1 MKVAGFIRAAS
12 VALTYVFATACS
24 SDSNPGSEPPV
35 QTADEL
41 SVRLSADTASLLL
54 GTSKAF
60 SASVVNQFGV
70 PRTAMV
76 QWTSTNPSVLTV
88 TSQGMV
94 TAIGQGSA
102 QIVAAVSRSAD
113 TLNVD
118 VFGLPG
124 SLKVLPEAV
133 SLPIGDDLQAVASIG
148 QMAGQMGSA
157 VNWTSSDTSV
167 ATVDTDGTIS
177 ALGEGEVEITAKLGG
192 SYAKAGVEVF
202 IPEIGSVTISPAV
215 SSIAKGE
222 GVTLTATARST
233 SGRKIGGRLPIEWSS
248 SDPSIASVNEKGR
261 VTGKAQ
267 GFVTV
272 RASIAGKSGTATV
285 NVTYSAVTSV
295 VATMPDSTLLEGQAV
310 TAAAVVK
317 DASGAKVSGLAV
329 AWQSSNP
336 AVATVDASGRV
347 AAVKAGLT
355 TISAISGGSIGSI
368 PVTVSRGSATSLQIL
383 PASPSVLVGATA
395 QLVGQVLDQN
405 GLTMAAQ
412 EVTWTSSNPSVAT
425 VTAAGLLKGLGTGT
439 TQITATAGSL
449 SSTVQASVTAVP
461 VAGVTLTP
469 SSATLDVN
477 DVVSLIARAT
487 DSNGNVLTGRVTTW
501 SSSNTSVVTVSPAG
515 VATAVSPGVATVT
528 ASVEGKT
535 ANASITVSAP
545 SQGAVA
551 SIELSSNSTS
561 LDVGQ
566 STQAVATLRDA
577 QGNVLSGQT
586 VTWTTV
592 DATIATVSSSG
603 LIKAQSGGSVA
614 IIASSGGVSGSLA
627 VTVKTPE
634 AAAVATVTVSLA
646 PTAIQGGQT
655 SDATVTLKDV
665 NGNVLTGRTITYSS
679 SNVTVASVGAG
690 GTVSGISTGEAV
702 ITATSEGKIGKAVLR
717 VSSGSPTIDR
727 VIVSASPTTLGVG
740 ASTQASAV
748 AVDASGNPVGGT
760 FTWKSSNPAVV
771 AVTSTGKLTAVA
783 AGNSTISAEV
793 TTTGTTGTLGITSSS
808 TASVSVASVSVTLAS
823 SSIAA
828 GQTTQAT
835 ATARSSTGSA
845 VAGQTFTYSSSNT
858 AVATVGSTGAVSALG
873 AGTAII
879 SATTSGKVG
888 SASLTVTAPV
898 TPPPPSTP
906 PTTAAA
912 ALAKI
917 GPTVTLAEA
926 TALGSMYAKYD
937 PLWVKWEQTR
947 FTAEGTIW
955 AGNYY
960 DRVQIYYAQW
970 IRTGNS
976 VYKQRGDAM
985 ALDYRRNYLHASNY
999 QTSPH
1004 WSQLDGV
1011 ALHYWLNGDDSSR
1024 IAVGK
1029 AAWNLA
1035 PSLTWARTGN
1045 YTDARQ
1051 QARALIGALLAWQMN
1066 APNAPAGGWA
1076 AALDKGLDAI
1086 LVQQAADGAWRYPAN
1101 TCDLSLNYMGALLA
1115 DALIRVYSE
1124 YRPDPRIPGAVKKTA
1139 DFLWTQ
1145 WRAGD
1150 AIPSFNYYEATCV
1163 NQHGGAGPTATPD
1176 LTGLFTS
1183 TYAWMAKQDPA
1194 YRTKSDQ
1201 VFNATMNG
1209 MYPQGSKQFNQA
1221 FAFGWRAM
1229 GYLQ

>member
-1 MKVAGFIRAAS
+1 MKVAGFIRGAV
-12 VALTYVFATACS
+12 VALTSVFAAACS
-24 SDSNPGSEPPV
+24 SDNNPGSEPPV

-60 SASVVNQFGV
+60 SAAVVNQFGV
-70 PRTAMV
+70 PRSAMV
-76 QWTSTNPSVLTV
+76 LWSSTNPSVLTV

-113 TLNVD
+113 TLDVD

-124 SLKVLPEAV
+124 SLRVLPEAV
-133 SLPIGDDLQAVASIG
+133 SLPVGDDLQAVASMG
-148 QMAGQMGSA
+148 EMAGQMGSA

-167 ATVDTDGTIS
+167 AVVDADGTIS
-177 ALGEGEVEITAKLGG
+177 ALGEGEVDIIAKLGG

-202 IPEIGSVTISPAV
+202 IPEIASVTISPAV

-233 SGRKIGGRLPIEWSS
+233 TGKKIGGRLPIEWSS
-248 SDPSIASVNEKGR
+248 SDPSIASVNERGR
-261 VTGKAQ
+261 VTGNAQ

-272 RASIAGKSGTATV
+272 RANIAGKSGSATV
-285 NVTYSAVTSV
+285 NVTFGTVSSV
-295 VATMPDSTLLEGQAV
+295 VATMPDSSLLEGQAV
-310 TAAAVVK
+310 TASAVVK
-317 DASGAKVSGLAV
+317 DASGARVSGLAI

-368 PVTVSRGSATSLQIL
+368 PVTVSKGSATTLQIL

-405 GLTMAAQ
+405 GLTMAQ
-412 EVTWTSSNPSVAT
+412 EVVWTSSNPSVAT
-425 VTAAGLLKGLGTGT
+425 VTSAGLLKGITTGT
-439 TQITATAGSL
+439 TQISATSGTL
-449 SSTVQASVTAVP
+449 SSTVQATVTAIP
-461 VAGVTLTP
+461 VASVSVTP
-469 SSATLDVN
+469 SSSTLAVN
-477 DVVSLIARAT
+477 GTVSLSAKAM
-487 DSNGNVLTGRVTTW
+487 DSNGNTLTGRATVW
-501 SSSNTSVVTVSPAG
+501 SSSNASVVTVSPAG
-515 VATAVSPGVATVT
+515 VATAVSPGTSTIT
-528 ASVEGKT
+528 ASIEGKSAT
-535 ANASITVSAP
+535 ASITVSSP
-545 SQGAVA
+545 SGGAVA
-551 SIELSSNSTS
+551 SIELSSNSTT
-561 LDVGQ
+561 LDIGQ

-577 QGNVLSGQT
+577 DGNVLSGQT

-592 DATIATVSSSG
+592 DPAIATVSSSG
-603 LIKAQSGGSVA
+603 LIKAVSGGSVA
-614 IIASSGGVSGSLA
+614 IVASSGGVSGSLA

-634 AAAVATVTVSLA
+634 AGAVATVSVSLS
-646 PTAIQGGQT
+646 PTTIQGGQT
-655 SDATVTLKDV
+655 SKATVTLKDV
-665 NGNVLTGRTITYSS
+665 NGNVLSGRTITYSS
-679 SNVTVASVGAG
+679 SRVTVASVGAG
-690 GTVSGISTGEAV
+690 GTVTGVSSGEAV
-702 ITATSEGKIGKAVLR
+702 ITATSEGKTGKAVLV
-717 VSSGSPTIDR
+717 VSSGTPTIDR

-740 ASTQASAV
+740 SSTQASAV
-748 AVDASGNPVGGT
+748 AVDASGNPVAGS
-760 FTWKSSNPAVV
+760 FTWTSSNPSAV

-783 AGNSTISAEV
+783 AGNATISAEV

-808 TASVSVASVSVTLAS
+808 SAPVAVASVSLTLTS
-823 SSIAA
+823 SSVAA
-828 GQTTQAT
+828 GQNTQAN
-835 ATARSSTGSA
+835 ATALSSTGSA
-845 VAGQTFTYSSSNT
+845 IAGQTFSYSSSNT
-858 AVATVGSTGAVSALG
+858 SVATVGSTGAVSAVS

-888 SASLTVTAPV
+888 SATLTVTAP
-898 TPPPPSTP
+898 TAPPPPSAP

-917 GPTVTLAEA
+917 GPTVTMAEA
-926 TALGSMYAKYD
+926 TALGTMYAKYD
-937 PLWVKWEQTR
+937 PLWVKWEQAR
-947 FTAEGTIW
+947 YTAEGTIW

-970 IRTGNS
+970 IRTGDAA
-976 VYKQRGDAM
+976 YKQRGDAM

-1076 AALDKGLDAI
+1076 QALDNGLNAI
-1086 LVQQAADGAWRYPAN
+1086 LPQQAADGAWRYPAN

-1115 DALIRVYSE
+1115 DALIRVYNE

-1150 AIPSFNYYEATCV
+1150 AVPSFNYYEGYCS
-1163 NQHGGAGPTATPD
+1163 NQHGTAGATATPD

-1229 GYLQ
+1229 GYLK